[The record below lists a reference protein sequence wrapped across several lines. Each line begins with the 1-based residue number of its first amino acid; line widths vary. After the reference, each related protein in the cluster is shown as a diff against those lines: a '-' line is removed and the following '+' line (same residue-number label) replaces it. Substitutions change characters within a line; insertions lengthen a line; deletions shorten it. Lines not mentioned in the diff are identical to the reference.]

1 MCETRRLQ
9 PVYTG
14 KGWSWI
20 GFEQT
25 QSRRWVGTFCFWLK
39 ADMTRLFLYS
49 CFCHYHRL
57 RSGGDMRRPERA
69 ELVRIANYFCLLVAV
84 SVCSVASLAGLPDSG
99 FMSIALAQ
107 SAALTASQSEA
118 LNAYNKTVQDFRA
131 ILRERRAQI
140 DAKQKLSEKPGQAL
154 YLARVAMMGA
164 YKDLTDVMPSRIGR
178 PNKYKIPPA
187 YFDAD
192 NEPLIDEY
200 KNLFRTMQAPP
211 ASAQASDTPYKDVVD
226 LGTVIARVKGLDAA
240 NSEVAGRISLAVFFA
255 ETDGNQNIGNA
266 RSESYKG
273 SFQTGVSEDKIG
285 RKKWAAIK
293 KSVAVLDP
301 KLNARDDK
309 EEARVGNSD
318 QRYNHWTAVRNGLM
332 NAHADLF
339 PKIPAIMKA
348 LPDPIDQM
356 RFFELIQII
365 PSPAKA
371 ALNSGNL
378 LNYRISEPRIMGYL
392 RNNSM
397 FAYGKADR
405 AKTSATMREI
415 LDSMWLFNDIFDRAL
430 AKFGEIKAQQKG

>member
-1 MCETRRLQ
+1 
-9 PVYTG
+9 
-14 KGWSWI
+14 
-20 GFEQT
+20 
-25 QSRRWVGTFCFWLK
+25 
-39 ADMTRLFLYS
+39 
-49 CFCHYHRL
+49 
-57 RSGGDMRRPERA
+57 MRRPERA
-69 ELVRIANYFCLLVAV
+69 ELVRITNYFCLLVAV
-84 SVCSVASLAGLPDSG
+84 SVCSVANLAGLPNSG

-107 SAALTASQSEA
+107 SAALTGSQSDA
-118 LNAYNKTVQDFRA
+118 LNAYNKTVQDFRS
-131 ILRERRAQI
+131 ILKERRAQI

-164 YKDLTDVMPSRIGR
+164 YKDLTDVLPSRIGR

-192 NEPLIDEY
+192 NEPLVDEY
-200 KNLFRTMQAPP
+200 KNLFRIMQAPP
-211 ASAQASDTPYKDVVD
+211 ASAQASDTPFKDVVD
-226 LGTVIARVKGLDAA
+226 LGTAIARVKGLDAA
-240 NSEVAGRISLAVFFA
+240 HAEVAGRISLAVFFA

-285 RKKWAAIK
+285 QKKWAAIK
-293 KSVAVLDP
+293 KSVAALDP

-309 EEARVGNSD
+309 EEARAGNSD

-332 NAHADLF
+332 NAHAELF

-365 PSPAKA
+365 PSPAKS

-430 AKFGEIKAQQKG
+430 AKFGDIKAQQKG

>member
-1 MCETRRLQ
+1 VRVLNYLRFTTVVGLCVLPSVVELAVNRGNLGFISSALGQ
-9 PVYTG
+9 P
-14 KGWSWI
+14 
-20 GFEQT
+20 
-25 QSRRWVGTFCFWLK
+25 
-39 ADMTRLFLYS
+39 
-49 CFCHYHRL
+49 
-57 RSGGDMRRPERA
+57 
-69 ELVRIANYFCLLVAV
+69 
-84 SVCSVASLAGLPDSG
+84 
-99 FMSIALAQ
+99 
-107 SAALTASQSEA
+107 AALTRSQADA
-118 LNAYNKTVQDFRA
+118 LNAYSKTVQDFRL
-131 ILRERRAQI
+131 ILSERRAQI
-140 DAKQKLSEKPGQAL
+140 NAKQKLPDVPGQAL
-154 YLARVAMMGA
+154 YLARVSMMGA
-164 YKDLTDVMPSRIGR
+164 YKDLTDAMPSRIGR
-178 PNKYKIPPA
+178 PNKFKIPPA

-200 KNLFRTMQAPP
+200 KNLLGIMQAPP
-211 ASAQASDTPYKDVVD
+211 ANAQKSDTPFKDVVD
-226 LGTVIARVKGLDAA
+226 LGTVIARIKGLDAPNA
-240 NSEVAGRISLAVFFA
+240 EVAGRISLAVFFA
-255 ETDGNQNIGNA
+255 ETDGYQNIGNA
-266 RSESYKG
+266 RSNAYKG

-285 RKKWAAIK
+285 QKKWAAIK
-293 KSVAVLDP
+293 KSVAALDP
-301 KLNARDDK
+301 KLSARDDK

-397 FAYGKADR
+397 FAFGKADR

-430 AKFGEIKAQQKG
+430 AKFGEIKAQRKG

>member
-1 MCETRRLQ
+1 MRLVNY
-9 PVYTG
+9 PRISVV
-14 KGWSWI
+14 I
-20 GFEQT
+20 GLC
-25 QSRRWVGTFCFWLK
+25 GL
-39 ADMTRLFLYS
+39 AY
-49 CFCHYHRL
+49 
-57 RSGGDMRRPERA
+57 
-69 ELVRIANYFCLLVAV
+69 LV
-84 SVCSVASLAGLPDSG
+84 GLPVNIGNLS
-99 FMSIALAQ
+99 FISFALGQ
-107 SAALTASQSEA
+107 PALTASQSDA
-118 LNAYNKTVQDFRA
+118 LNAYDKTVQDLRS
-131 ILRERRAQI
+131 ILSERRAQI
-140 DAKQKLSEKPGQAL
+140 NANQKLPDVPGQAL
-154 YLARVAMMGA
+154 YLARVAMMGT
-164 YKDLTDVMPSRIGR
+164 YKDLTDVLPSRIGR

-200 KNLFRTMQAPP
+200 KNIFRIMQAPP
-211 ASAQASDTPYKDVVD
+211 TNAQKSDTPFKDVVD
-226 LGTVIARVKGLDAA
+226 LGTAIARVKGLDAA
-240 NSEVAGRISLAVFFA
+240 HAEVAGRISLAVFFA

-266 RSESYKG
+266 RSNSYKG

-285 RKKWAAIK
+285 QKKWAATK
-293 KSVAVLDP
+293 KSVAALDP

-339 PKIPAIMKA
+339 PKIPAVMKA

-397 FAYGKADR
+397 FAYGKTDR

-415 LDSMWLFNDIFDRAL
+415 LDSMWLFNDIFERAL
-430 AKFGEIKAQQKG
+430 AKFGEIKAQQKS

>member
-1 MCETRRLQ
+1 
-9 PVYTG
+9 
-14 KGWSWI
+14 
-20 GFEQT
+20 
-25 QSRRWVGTFCFWLK
+25 
-39 ADMTRLFLYS
+39 
-49 CFCHYHRL
+49 
-57 RSGGDMRRPERA
+57 MRRPERA
-69 ELVRIANYFCLLVAV
+69 ELVRITNYFCLLVAV
-84 SVCSVASLAGLPDSG
+84 SVCSVANLAGLPNSG

-107 SAALTASQSEA
+107 SAALTGSQSDA
-118 LNAYNKTVQDFRA
+118 LNAYNRTVQDFRS

-140 DAKQKLSEKPGQAL
+140 DAKQKLPDKPGQDL

-164 YKDLTDVMPSRIGR
+164 YKDLTDVLPSRIGR

-192 NEPLIDEY
+192 NEPLVDEY
-200 KNLFRTMQAPP
+200 KNLFRIMQAPP
-211 ASAQASDTPYKDVVD
+211 ADAQKSDTPFKDVVD
-226 LGTVIARVKGLDAA
+226 LGTVLARVKGLDAA
-240 NSEVAGRISLAVFFA
+240 HAEVAGRISLAVFYA

-266 RSESYKG
+266 RSNAYKG

-285 RKKWAAIK
+285 QKKWAAIK
-293 KSVAVLDP
+293 KSVAAIDP
-301 KLNARDDK
+301 KLSARDDK

>member
-1 MCETRRLQ
+1 M
-9 PVYTG
+9 
-14 KGWSWI
+14 
-20 GFEQT
+20 
-25 QSRRWVGTFCFWLK
+25 
-39 ADMTRLFLYS
+39 
-49 CFCHYHRL
+49 
-57 RSGGDMRRPERA
+57 
-69 ELVRIANYFCLLVAV
+69 LVRILNYPRLLAIIGL
-84 SVCSVASLAGLPDSG
+84 CSLANLAELPV
-99 FMSIALAQ
+99 SIGYLSLISFALGQ
-107 SAALTASQSEA
+107 PAALMKSQSDV
-118 LNAYNKTVQDFRA
+118 LNAYNKTVQDFRS
-131 ILRERRAQI
+131 ILSERRAQI
-140 DAKQKLSEKPGQAL
+140 DAKQKLPDVPGQAL

-200 KNLFRTMQAPP
+200 KNLFRIMQAPP
-211 ASAQASDTPYKDVVD
+211 ADAQKSDTPFKDVVD
-226 LGTVIARVKGLDAA
+226 LGTTIGRVKGLDAA
-240 NSEVAGRISLAVFFA
+240 HAEVAGRISLAVFFA

-266 RSESYKG
+266 RSNSYKG

-285 RKKWAAIK
+285 QRKWAAIK
-293 KSVAVLDP
+293 KSVAALDP
-301 KLNARDDK
+301 KLNARDDN
-309 EEARVGNSD
+309 EETRVGNSD

-332 NAHADLF
+332 NAHAELF

-397 FAYGKADR
+397 FAFGKADR
-405 AKTSATMREI
+405 ARTSATMREI